1 MSYPIFIV
9 KEEFFMKQGRTI
21 VQLAQELERQRFA
34 RKDYLSDTR
43 HLGFSTAKGVSKIT
57 LSIGTDKETFTLH
70 ELAHKQIADRLQIP
84 QRYYNRMRVEYPDLL
99 DNNINSWFSKT
110 PERRMIRTL
119 DGSVRAF
126 LSDRYRRLD
135 NLELADAVLPI
146 IQEMKSAEVVSSQV
160 TDTHMYIKVIN
171 KKLKAEI
178 AVGDVV
184 QAGIVISNSEVGLG
198 SLKVEPLLY
207 RLVCKNGLII
217 KDYAQKRY
225 HVGKQIDSDDSAYEI
240 FSDETL
246 AQDDKAFFM
255 KVQDTVRTAI
265 DEVKFNLSVEKLR
278 AAMSESTGPDP
289 VKTVEVLADQY
300 ILNQNER
307 GSILRHFIIGADNSK
322 YGLINAVTRASQDIQ
337 DYTRATELERLG
349 GELLT
354 VPVGKNK
361 LIVPAIYPVEKP
373 LVNVIPLELA
383 RS

>member
-1 MSYPIFIV
+1 
-9 KEEFFMKQGRTI
+9 MKQGRTI
-21 VQLAQELERQRFA
+21 VQLAQELERQRFI
-34 RKDYLSDTR
+34 RRDYLSDTR
-43 HLGFSTAKGVSKIT
+43 NLGISTAKGVSKLT
-57 LSIGTDKETFTLH
+57 LSIGTNIETFTLN
-70 ELAHKQIADRLQIP
+70 ELAHKQIADRLQIHH
-84 QRYYNRMRVEYPDLL
+84 RYYNKMRIEYPDLL

-119 DGSVRAF
+119 DGKVRAF

-171 KKLKAEI
+171 KKLKAEV

-198 SLKVEPLLY
+198 SLKVEPLLF
-207 RLVCKNGLII
+207 RLVCKNGLIV
-217 KDYAQKRY
+217 KDFAQKRY

-265 DEVKFNLSVEKLR
+265 DEIKFNLSVEKLR

-322 YGLINAVTRASQDIQ
+322 YGLINAVTRASQDIE

-354 VPVGKNK
+354 VPVGKSK